1 MDPYARLRVGHN
13 VYETPTCQVTFE
25 PHSFIL
31 VCLTQVN
38 TLCCNLTSSCFRTV
52 RRSQSGTRQSTA
64 FSWWVEWL
72 LKWLI
77 SDSSR
82 WALGPSTWKS
92 TTSAHFHRTPW
103 SRTLRCQSLSRCWRR
118 VRWWTTGGRCPGRRG
133 KRKRVSFT
141 SFSPCRS
148 FGNPSWGKSPF
159 LQARVCWNRSFLQP
173 FWKID
178 SPFLEVFSLVD

>member
-72 LKWLI
+72 LKWLWWSVI
-77 SDSSR
+77 LQGGRSVHRRGNLRRVHIFTGRLDR
-82 WALGPSTWKS
+82 
-92 TTSAHFHRTPW
+92 AHFGANHW
-103 SRTLRCQSLSRCWRR
+103 VAADEGWD
-118 VRWWTTGGRCPGRRG
+118 GGRLVAVVWAGGGGEGGSPSPHSLPTGHLSIHLEENALFCIMVISRAFLHVGPDFIG
-133 KRKRVSFT
+133 KIWFKI
-141 SFSPCRS
+141 
-148 FGNPSWGKSPF
+148 
-159 LQARVCWNRSFLQP
+159 VC
-173 FWKID
+173 
-178 SPFLEVFSLVD
+178 